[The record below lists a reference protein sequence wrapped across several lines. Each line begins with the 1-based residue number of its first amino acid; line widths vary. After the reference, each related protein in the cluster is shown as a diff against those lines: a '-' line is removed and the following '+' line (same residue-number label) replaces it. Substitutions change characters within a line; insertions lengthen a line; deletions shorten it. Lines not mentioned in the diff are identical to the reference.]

1 MFDQRITLALGAVA
15 TALTLGCTGTHE
27 ASAKSASADLQ
38 IAPAPVTVPNVSST
52 PARVSNAATA
62 PAGIAASSS
71 TTAAGAGTSPR
82 TDGPRPG
89 NAISDSP
96 AVRPPVVVG
105 NHPTPPVL
113 DSLIKGTLPARG
125 LYVYRFG
132 ANPRRMKHLIGIA
145 DSTEI
150 NALIID
156 VKDEFGL
163 NYVSDDPMVRKN
175 AGTQV
180 KASHLAALVDTIRAH
195 GILPVA
201 RIVVFKDSVTAR
213 NNPDHTIRKAD
224 GTAWHD
230 KKGQTWVN
238 PYANAIWEYNFRVAE
253 DAIKMGFGEIQFDY
267 IRFPE
272 PYRSLPPQVFPEQ
285 HGRSKPEVL
294 AEFLSTARKRFAQ
307 YGIRTTADVFGL
319 VTTVGGALEVG
330 QQWEPIAK
338 SVDVVLPM
346 TYPSH
351 YPPGSFQLPH
361 PNAAPHDVIHIAVS
375 RARERDAKLG
385 ITGEHVRPWLQAFS
399 IGKPPYGPEQ
409 LEEQK
414 RGVYDSGY
422 DGWVMWEPGSRYD
435 KFLPALEPT
444 FISRKKNPP
453 VPRPSNRL
461 E

>member
-1 MFDQRITLALGAVA
+1 MQFQKITLTLAAVA
-15 TALTLGCTGTHE
+15 AASVLGCTGTHE
-27 ASAKSASADLQ
+27 AGATNTTPDPKVNPGSVQADRG
-38 IAPAPVTVPNVSST
+38 TT
-52 PARVSNAATA
+52 
-62 PAGIAASSS
+62 SSS
-71 TTAAGAGTSPR
+71 EAPTGRNAVTNTNGSVAPSIPRSRADTDTT
-82 TDGPRPG
+82 
-89 NAISDSP
+89 
-96 AVRPPVVVG
+96 VRPQILVG

-113 DSLIKGTLPARG
+113 DSLIKGTLPVRG
-125 LYVYRFG
+125 LYVFRFG
-132 ANPRRMKHLIGIA
+132 ANTRRLKHLIGIA

-163 NYVSDDPMVRKN
+163 NYDSSDPMVKKN

-180 KASHLAALVDTIRAH
+180 KAHNLGALVDTIRAH

-213 NNPDHTIRKAD
+213 NNPNHTIRKAD
-224 GTAWHD
+224 GSPWHD

-253 DAIKMGFGEIQFDY
+253 EAIKMGFGEIQFDY

-272 PYRSLPPQVFPEQ
+272 PYKSLPPQVFPEQ
-285 HGRSKPEVL
+285 AGRSKPQVL
-294 AEFLSTARKRFAQ
+294 SEFLTAARARFAKL
-307 YGIRTTADVFGL
+307 GVRTTADIFGL

-330 QQWEPIAK
+330 QKWEPIAQ

-346 TYPSH
+346 VYPSH

-361 PNAAPHDVIHIAVS
+361 PNADPYNVIHIAIS
-375 RARERDAKLG
+375 RARERDAKMG
-385 ITGEHVRPWLQAFS
+385 ITGDHVRPWLQAFS
-399 IGKPPYGPEQ
+399 IGNPKYGPHE

-422 DGWVMWEPGSRYD
+422 DGWVLWEPGSRYD
-435 KFLPALEPT
+435 KFLPALEKS
-444 FISRKKNPP
+444 FVSRKKNPP
-453 VPRPSNRL
+453 VPRPANRL
-461 E
+461 D

>member
-1 MFDQRITLALGAVA
+1 MTAAAAASALA
-15 TALTLGCTGTHE
+15 CTGTHE
-27 ASAKSASADLQ
+27 ASARSARPDLQ
-38 IAPAPVTVPNVSST
+38 PAQTTADAGSQPTASR
-52 PARVSNAATA
+52 PASQ
-62 PAGIAASSS
+62 IAAD
-71 TTAAGAGTSPR
+71 
-82 TDGPRPG
+82 TDTVNR
-89 NAISDSP
+89 
-96 AVRPPVVVG
+96 AVLAVG
-105 NHPTPPVL
+105 QHPTPPAL
-113 DSLIKGTLPARG
+113 DSLIKGTLAARG

-132 ANPRRMKHLIGIA
+132 ANTRRLKHLMGIA

-163 NYVSDDPMVRKN
+163 NFVPADPMLKKN

-180 KASHLAALVDTIRAH
+180 KAHNLGALVDTIRAH

-224 GTAWHD
+224 GTPWHD

-253 DAIKMGFGEIQFDY
+253 EAIKMGFGEIQFDY

-272 PYRSLPPQVFPEQ
+272 PFKSLPPQVFPEQ
-285 HGRSKPEVL
+285 NGRSKPQVL
-294 AEFLSTARKRFAQ
+294 AEFLKAARARFAKL
-307 YGIRTTADVFGL
+307 GVRTTADIFGL

-330 QQWEPIAK
+330 QKWEPITE

-346 TYPSH
+346 VYPSH

-361 PNAAPHDVIHIAVS
+361 PNADPYDVIHIAIS
-375 RARERDAKLG
+375 RARERDEKLG
-385 ITGEHVRPWLQAFS
+385 IKGEHVRPWLQAFS
-399 IGKPPYGPEQ
+399 LGKPAYGAHEI
-409 LEEQK
+409 EEQK
-414 RGVYDSGY
+414 RAVYDSGY

-435 KFLPALEPT
+435 KFLPALEKT
-444 FISRKKNPP
+444 FVSRKKSPP
-453 VPRPSNRL
+453 VPRPPNRL
-461 E
+461 D

>member
-1 MFDQRITLALGAVA
+1 MRFSNITLAAAAMA
-15 TALTLGCTGTHE
+15 TPLALACTGAHE
-27 ASAKSASADLQ
+27 AGVKSA
-38 IAPAPVTVPNVSST
+38 T
-52 PARVSNAATA
+52 PDVQAATVTRQQ
-62 PAGIAASSS
+62 PATG
-71 TTAAGAGTSPR
+71 TTGVSVP
-82 TDGPRPG
+82 TDTPTVQQV
-89 NAISDSP
+89 
-96 AVRPPVVVG
+96 AVG
-105 NHPTPPVL
+105 SHPTPPVL

-125 LYVYRFG
+125 LYVFRFA
-132 ANPRRMKHLIGIA
+132 ANTRRLKHLIGIA

-163 NYVSDDPMVRKN
+163 NYQPTDPMVKKN

-180 KASHLAALVDTIRAH
+180 KARNLQALVDTIRAH

-272 PYRSLPPQVFPEQ
+272 PFKSLPQQVFPEQ
-285 HGRSKPEVL
+285 NGRTKEQVL
-294 AEFLSTARKRFAQ
+294 AEFLKTARARFAKL
-307 YGIRTTADVFGL
+307 GVRTTADIFGL

-330 QQWEPIAK
+330 QQWEHISPN
-338 SVDVVLPM
+338 VDVVLPM
-346 TYPSH
+346 VYPSH

-361 PNAAPHDVIHIAVS
+361 PNADPYDVIHIAIS
-375 RARERDAKLG
+375 RARERDEKLG
-385 ITGEHVRPWLQAFS
+385 IKGEHIRPWLQAFS
-399 IGKPPYGPEQ
+399 LGKPPYGAHEI
-409 LEEQK
+409 EEQK
-414 RGVYDSGY
+414 RAVYDSGY

-435 KFLPALEPT
+435 KFLPALEKT
-444 FISRKKNPP
+444 FVSRKKNPP
-453 VPRPSNRL
+453 VPRPANKL
-461 E
+461 D

>member
-1 MFDQRITLALGAVA
+1 MLHQRITLALGAVA

-27 ASAKSASADLQ
+27 ASAKSASPDMQ
-38 IAPAPVTVPNVSST
+38 IAPAPVGQPSSSST
-52 PARVSNAATA
+52 GSAPPTSAGSVPTTATS
-62 PAGIAASSS
+62 PTGVAASSS
-71 TTAAGAGTSPR
+71 ATASGSATLQRDAAQ
-82 TDGPRPG
+82 RPT

-96 AVRPPVVVG
+96 AVRAPVVVG

-180 KASHLAALVDTIRAH
+180 KASHLGALVDTIRAH

-213 NNPDHTIRKAD
+213 NNPDHTIRKED

-272 PYRSLPPQVFPEQ
+272 PYKSLPPQVFPEQ
-285 HGRSKPEVL
+285 HGRSKPQVL

-319 VTTVGGALEVG
+319 VTSVGGALEVG
-330 QQWEPIAK
+330 QQWEPIAR

-361 PNAAPHDVIHIAVS
+361 PNAAPYDVIHIAVS
-375 RARERDAKLG
+375 RARERDA
-385 ITGEHVRPWLQAFS
+385 
-399 IGKPPYGPEQ
+399 
-409 LEEQK
+409 
-414 RGVYDSGY
+414 
-422 DGWVMWEPGSRYD
+422 
-435 KFLPALEPT
+435 
-444 FISRKKNPP
+444 
-453 VPRPSNRL
+453 
-461 E
+461 

>member
-1 MFDQRITLALGAVA
+1 MRFSKITLATAAVA
-15 TALTLGCTGTHE
+15 ATLALACTGTHE
-27 ASAKSASADLQ
+27 AGAKSATPEVHA
-38 IAPAPVTVPNVSST
+38 APIDHPPGS
-52 PARVSNAATA
+52 PASSNAASVESQS
-62 PAGIAASSS
+62 ASQ
-71 TTAAGAGTSPR
+71 TAAAQGATSQ
-82 TDGPRPG
+82 
-89 NAISDSP
+89 AIAGS
-96 AVRPPVVVG
+96 
-105 NHPTPPVL
+105 HPTPPVL

-125 LYVYRFG
+125 LYVFRFA

-163 NYVSDDPMVRKN
+163 NYESNDPMVKKN

-180 KASHLAALVDTIRAH
+180 KARNLQALVDTIRAH

-253 DAIKMGFGEIQFDY
+253 EAIRMGFGEIQFDY

-272 PYRSLPPQVFPEQ
+272 PFKSLPQQVFPEQ
-285 HGRSKPEVL
+285 NGRSKPQVL
-294 AEFLSTARKRFAQ
+294 AEFLKTARERFAKL
-307 YGIRTTADVFGL
+307 GVRTTADIFGL

-330 QQWEPIAK
+330 QQWEHVSPN
-338 SVDVVLPM
+338 VDVVLPM
-346 TYPSH
+346 VYPSH

-361 PNAAPHDVIHIAVS
+361 PNAAPYDVIHIAIS
-375 RARERDAKLG
+375 RARERDEKLG
-385 ITGEHVRPWLQAFS
+385 IKGDHIRPWLQAFS
-399 IGKPPYGPEQ
+399 LGKPPYGPHEI
-409 LEEQK
+409 EEQK
-414 RGVYDSGY
+414 RAVYDSGY

-435 KFLPALEPT
+435 KFLPALEKT
-444 FISRKKNPP
+444 FVSRKKVPP
-453 VPRPSNRL
+453 VPRPANRL
-461 E
+461 D